1 MYSTHNHHVVDHLF
15 NSHVVHCIQI
25 LWSPFYC
32 PLLTFFGFCF
42 ARMICARM
50 MMVMTVGAIMIG
62 VTAMVVMAINS
73 FLVNL
78 PSPPITHCLPSCH
91 LVFHC
96 LPSYHL
102 VFHCLPRYHL
112 VFYCLPNCF
121 FIVHYLLG
129 HSIVIHHL
137 LNHLVSLL

>member
-1 MYSTHNHHVVDHLF
+1 
-15 NSHVVHCIQI
+15 
-25 LWSPFYC
+25 
-32 PLLTFFGFCF
+32 
-42 ARMICARM
+42 

-96 LPSYHL
+96 LP
-102 VFHCLPRYHL
+102 
-112 VFYCLPNCF
+112 NCF
-121 FIVHYLLG
+121 FIAHYFLG